1 MASVWLREE
10 SERGGCE
17 KKEKKKDL
25 TLKERTE
32 NDETGLTHCSFGWLS
47 GMKGG

>member
-1 MASVWLREE
+1 MRA
-10 SERGGCE
+10 GGVVE
-17 KKEKKKDL
+17 WGDDL
-25 TLKERTE
+25 TLKECTE